1 MNVTPIY
8 IYIAHAQIIE
18 LELRRF
24 NLFHL
29 QRFDAADIS
38 EPVLFLACG
47 VPNDD
52 MEDSTR
58 VVVVTLDEP
67 VLWDVG
73 VVGDVDIT
81 TCVAFA
87 VGNVEITECVAV
99 AVGDVEITACVAVAV
114 GDVEITARVA
124 VAVGDVDI
132 TAYVADAVEDVETT
146 ACVAVEDVNGRSVV
160 RSSHF
165 GSPTSHGSCTDP
177 WL

>member
-1 MNVTPIY
+1 MNVTPTY
-8 IYIAHAQIIE
+8 IYKAHAQIIE

-38 EPVLFLACG
+38 DPVLFLACG

-52 MEDSTR
+52 MEDSTC

-81 TCVAFA
+81 
-87 VGNVEITECVAV
+87 
-99 AVGDVEITACVAVAV
+99 AC
-114 GDVEITARVA
+114 
-124 VAVGDVDI
+124 
-132 TAYVADAVEDVETT
+132 VADAVGDVETT

-165 GSPTSHGSCTDP
+165 GSPTSQGSCADP

>member
-52 MEDSTR
+52 MEDSTC
-58 VVVVTLDEP
+58 VVVVTLGEP

-73 VVGDVDIT
+73 VVCDVDIT
-81 TCVAFA
+81 
-87 VGNVEITECVAV
+87 
-99 AVGDVEITACVAVAV
+99 AC
-114 GDVEITARVA
+114 VA

-132 TAYVADAVEDVETT
+132 TAYVADAVGDVETT

>member
-8 IYIAHAQIIE
+8 IYKAHAQIIE
-18 LELRRF
+18 IELRRF

-38 EPVLFLACG
+38 DPVLFLACG

-52 MEDSTR
+52 MDDSTC
-58 VVVVTLDEP
+58 VVVVTLGEP

-73 VVGDVDIT
+73 VVCDVDIT
-81 TCVAFA
+81 T
-87 VGNVEITECVAV
+87 CVAV
-99 AVGDVEITACVAVAV
+99 AVGDVEI
-114 GDVEITARVA
+114 
-124 VAVGDVDI
+124 
-132 TAYVADAVEDVETT
+132 T

-165 GSPTSHGSCTDP
+165 GSPTSHGSCADP

>member
-38 EPVLFLACG
+38 EPVLFLVCG

-52 MEDSTR
+52 MEDSTC

-67 VLWDVG
+67 VL
-73 VVGDVDIT
+73 
-81 TCVAFA
+81 
-87 VGNVEITECVAV
+87 
-99 AVGDVEITACVAVAV
+99 
-114 GDVEITARVA
+114 
-124 VAVGDVDI
+124 
-132 TAYVADAVEDVETT
+132 
-146 ACVAVEDVNGRSVV
+146 
-160 RSSHF
+160 
-165 GSPTSHGSCTDP
+165 
-177 WL
+177 

>member
-1 MNVTPIY
+1 MNVTPTY
-8 IYIAHAQIIE
+8 IYKAHAQIIE

-29 QRFDAADIS
+29 QRFDAAGSSD
-38 EPVLFLACG
+38 PVLLLACG

-52 MEDSTR
+52 MDDSTC
-58 VVVVTLDEP
+58 VVVVTLGEP

-73 VVGDVDIT
+73 VVCDVDIT
-81 TCVAFA
+81 T
-87 VGNVEITECVAV
+87 CVAV
-99 AVGDVEITACVAVAV
+99 AVGDVEI
-114 GDVEITARVA
+114 
-124 VAVGDVDI
+124 
-132 TAYVADAVEDVETT
+132 T

-165 GSPTSHGSCTDP
+165 GSPTSHGSCADP